1 MHSNILEHET
11 SAQSIRDKIIEFRDG
26 LPGFPAS
33 RCFVMAQRPEEKPF
47 VWMHS
52 VSDPGLTFAL
62 VDAYA
67 WDNDYTLEIDDADLM
82 EMGSLDPR
90 DYTVYFIVQII
101 QKDRNK
107 ATLQVK
113 PRAPVL
119 VNVKNRQARQVTV
132 RVHASLR
139 KTEPLC
145 LKL

>member
-1 MHSNILEHET
+1 MPSTLTEPT
-11 SAQSIRDKIIEFRDG
+11 AQSIRDKIIEFRDG

-52 VSDPGLTFAL
+52 VSDPDLTFAL

-67 WDNDYTLEIDDADLM
+67 WDNDYTLEIDDADLQ

-107 ATLQVK
+107 AMLQVK

-132 RVHASLR
+132 RVHASLK
-139 KTEPLC
+139 KTEPLF

>member
-1 MHSNILEHET
+1 MHSNIPEAEYT
-11 SAQSIRDKIIEFRDG
+11 AQSIRDKIIEFPDG

-52 VSDPGLTFAL
+52 VSDPNLTFAL

-67 WDNDYTLEIDDADLM
+67 WDNDYTLEIDDADLQ

-90 DYTVYFIVQII
+90 DYAVYFIVQI
-101 QKDRNK
+101 QKDKHK
-107 ATLQVK
+107 ATLRAK
-113 PRAPVL
+113 AHAPVL
-119 VNVKNRQARQVTV
+119 VNIKNRQARQVTV
-132 RVHASLR
+132 RLHASL
-139 KTEPLC
+139 KKSEPLC

>member
-1 MHSNILEHET
+1 MHSNILEPET
-11 SAQSIRDKIIEFRDG
+11 TAQSIRDKIIEFRDG

-52 VSDPGLTFAL
+52 VSDPSLTFAL

-67 WDNDYTLEIDDADLM
+67 WDNDYTLEIDDDDLQ

-90 DYTVYFIVQII
+90 DYAVYFIVQI
-101 QKDRNK
+101 QQDRNK
-107 ATLQVK
+107 AKLQVK

-119 VNVKNRQARQVTV
+119 VNTRNRQARQVTV
-132 RVHASLR
+132 RMHASLK